1 MQGEGLNT
9 SPPPACVSGPQMHSL
24 WPPTPALSLPLVPCL
39 EPEGMM
45 QGIHDQRNSDA
56 HGRGN
61 RKGVL
66 WVLTG
71 LSSDRK
77 EGGSELP
84 EGKTGQEG
92 ATEGEA

>member
-1 MQGEGLNT
+1 
-9 SPPPACVSGPQMHSL
+9 
-24 WPPTPALSLPLVPCL
+24 
-39 EPEGMM
+39 M

-61 RKGVL
+61 QKGVL

-77 EGGSELP
+77 EGVSELP